1 MSPEQDR
8 RLRADA
14 QLNHDRLLEAAAR
27 AFARDGGE
35 ATLKAIAKDAAV
47 GIGTLYRRF
56 PTREAL
62 VEATYRN
69 EVERLCGE
77 VPDLLRTQ
85 PAAEALRVWMQRFV
99 EFFASAV
106 GMSDTLRAV
115 LLNAGDLRMETK
127 DLIKEALAQ
136 LLAAAAAE
144 DILLPDIDVM
154 DVLMSLGGIALVA
167 GDPDL
172 SDRATR
178 LIDIL
183 LNGIKRR
190 NDLSEST
197 ADAEIANQGSYQ

>member
-1 MSPEQDR
+1 
-8 RLRADA
+8 
-14 QLNHDRLLEAAAR
+14 
-27 AFARDGGE
+27 
-35 ATLKAIAKDAAV
+35 
-47 GIGTLYRRF
+47 
-56 PTREAL
+56 
-62 VEATYRN
+62 
-69 EVERLCGE
+69 
-77 VPDLLRTQ
+77 
-85 PAAEALRVWMQRFV
+85 MQRFV

-115 LLNAGDLRMETK
+115 LLNAGDLRMQTK
-127 DLIKEALAQ
+127 DLIKEALSQ

-190 NDLSEST
+190 NDLSEPT

>member
-35 ATLKAIAKDAAV
+35 ATLKAIAKDAGV

-69 EVERLCGE
+69 EVESLCGE
-77 VPDLLRTQ
+77 VLDLLRTQ

-115 LLNAGDLRMETK
+115 LLNAGDLRMQTK
-127 DLIKEALAQ
+127 DLIKEALSQ

-190 NDLSEST
+190 NDLSEPT

>member
-35 ATLKAIAKDAAV
+35 ATLKAIAKDAGV

-69 EVERLCGE
+69 EVESLCGE

-115 LLNAGDLRMETK
+115 LLNAGDLRMQTK
-127 DLIKEALAQ
+127 DLIKEALSQ

-190 NDLSEST
+190 NDLSEPT